1 MSISRLFVLKRVLQT
16 TQARPSKRGSADFRQ
31 EVIGVFYTELS
42 AHYQGLGQVLD
53 EDGFKSNKEVK
64 KLAQVFFDKVHTWW
78 ERYKQQL
85 SLIEDNHRDPL
96 EVPFDFSKVDFASLL
111 TPIVQPEPVVE
122 FDDLPET
129 PAKNEVR
136 TTRPTLYF
144 YVLKDT
150 LSLPVATQHFGNK
163 R

>member
-1 MSISRLFVLKRVLQT
+1 MSISRIFVLKRVLQT

-42 AHYQGLGQVLD
+42 AHYQGLGQLLD

-64 KLAQVFFDKVHTWW
+64 KLAQVFYDKVHTWW

-85 SLIEDNHRDPL
+85 SLIEDNHRNPL
-96 EVPFDFSKVDFASLL
+96 EVPFDFSKVDFAPLL
-111 TPIVQPEPVVE
+111 TPIIEEPVVE
-122 FDDLPET
+122 FNDLPETPAT

-136 TTRPTLYF
+136 A
-144 YVLKDT
+144 
-150 LSLPVATQHFGNK
+150 LSS
-163 R
+163 

>member
-42 AHYQGLGQVLD
+42 AHYQGLGQLLD

-96 EVPFDFSKVDFASLL
+96 EVPFDFSKVDFAPLL
-111 TPIVQPEPVVE
+111 TPIEPVQEPVVE
-122 FDDLPET
+122 FNDLPETPAT

-136 TTRPTLYF
+136 A
-144 YVLKDT
+144 
-150 LSLPVATQHFGNK
+150 LSS
-163 R
+163 